1 MHRYFC
7 HIIVKYICHMEQNV
21 VGLFASLLLLYCVVV
36 WIGSMVAQDSSR
48 LWAVN
53 EASKLFQ
60 TSVGDFSAGRH
71 LPVEKM
77 DTDKTVKEKS
87 KFIVRVILKNA
98 LEQIGVIHV
107 MTKYSKLCKLQYYKT
122 RSGGPSGRLWA
133 LWACL
138 TSSFAPFGRSC
149 RVTHATVQ

>member
-1 MHRYFC
+1 MALSVVGNKYIC
-7 HIIVKYICHMEQNV
+7 HIFVKYICHVEQNV
-21 VGLFASLLLLYCVVV
+21 VGLFASFRQLYCAVVFPLC
-36 WIGSMVAQDSSR
+36 IGEAPWLQDSSR

-107 MTKYSKLCKLQYYKT
+107 MTKYSKLCIEKSKN
-122 RSGGPSGRLWA
+122 G
-133 LWACL
+133 
-138 TSSFAPFGRSC
+138 FG
-149 RVTHATVQ
+149 